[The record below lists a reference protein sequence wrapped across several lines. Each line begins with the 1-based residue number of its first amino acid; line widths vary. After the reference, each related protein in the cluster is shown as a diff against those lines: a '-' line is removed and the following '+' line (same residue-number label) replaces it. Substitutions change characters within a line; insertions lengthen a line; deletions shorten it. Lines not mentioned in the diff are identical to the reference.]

1 MTTTT
6 TEKRKPMYKNIV
18 EHGKDLKRVFNLHSS
33 IDEIKLCK
41 ALFRI
46 ENKAHSIATD
56 FCNGIKFT
64 EKEQEKIIDDILNK
78 VDKLLNFKNQNIP
91 VFFNGDCRGF
101 TLKID
106 DDYMKKNKIYP
117 FYSDWGG
124 FGIIA
129 PSFRES

>member
-1 MTTTT
+1 MPTLK
-6 TEKRKPMYKNIV
+6 EKKDTMYQNIF
-18 EHGKDLKRVFNLHSS
+18 EHGQNIKRVFNLDSS
-33 IDEIKLCK
+33 VDEIKLCK
-41 ALFRI
+41 ALFKI
-46 ENKAHSIATD
+46 ENKAHSIAEG
-56 FCNGIKFT
+56 FCNYGYESEEET
-64 EKEQEKIIDDILNK
+64 EKIINDILNK

-101 TLKID
+101 TLKIED
-106 DDYMKKNKIYP
+106 SYMRDNKIYP

>member
-1 MTTTT
+1 MTTT
-6 TEKRKPMYKNIV
+6 TEKRETMYKNIV
-18 EHGKDLKRVFNLHSS
+18 EHGKNLKRVFNLDSS

-41 ALFRI
+41 ALFKI
-46 ENKAHSIATD
+46 ENKAHQLAEH
-56 FCNGIKFT
+56 FCSFYEDE
-64 EKEQEKIIDDILNK
+64 EKQQKIIDDILNK

-106 DDYMKKNKIYP
+106 SEYMRDNKIYP

>member
-1 MTTTT
+1 MTTTK
-6 TEKRKPMYKNIV
+6 EKKEIMYKNII
-18 EHGKDLKRVFNLHSS
+18 EHGKDLKRVFNLDSS
-33 IDEIKLCK
+33 IDEVKLCK
-41 ALFRI
+41 ALFKI
-46 ENKAHSIATD
+46 ENLAHRLATD
-56 FCNGIKFT
+56 FCNGIECT
-64 EKEQEKIIDDILNK
+64 EEEQEKIIDDILNK
-78 VDKLLNFKNQNIP
+78 VDKLLNFRNQNIP

-106 DDYMKKNKIYP
+106 DDYMRKNKIYP

>member
-1 MTTTT
+1 MPTLK
-6 TEKRKPMYKNIV
+6 EKKDTMYQNIF
-18 EHGKDLKRVFNLHSS
+18 EHGQNLKRVFNLDSS

-46 ENKAHSIATD
+46 ENKAHSIAED
-56 FCNGIKFT
+56 FCNGIECT
-64 EKEQEKIIDDILNK
+64 EEEQEKIINDILNK
-78 VDKLLNFKNQNIP
+78 VDKLLNFKSQKIP
-91 VFFNGDCRGF
+91 VFFNGDCRGY

-106 DDYMKKNKIYP
+106 DDYMRKNKIYP

-129 PSFRES
+129 PSFREF

>member
-1 MTTTT
+1 MPTLK
-6 TEKRKPMYKNIV
+6 EKKDTMYQNIF
-18 EHGKDLKRVFNLHSS
+18 EHGQNLKRVFNLDSS
-33 IDEIKLCK
+33 VDEIKLCK

-56 FCNGIKFT
+56 FCNYGCED
-64 EKEQEKIIDDILNK
+64 EKQQEKIINDILSK
-78 VDKLLNFKNQNIP
+78 VDKLLNFKSQKIP

-101 TLKID
+101 NLKID
-106 DDYMKKNKIYP
+106 DDYMRKNKIYP

-129 PSFRES
+129 PSFREH

>member
-1 MTTTT
+1 MSTTK
-6 TEKRKPMYKNIV
+6 EKNEIMYKNII
-18 EHGKDLKRVFNLHSS
+18 EHGKDLKRVFNLDDS

-41 ALFRI
+41 ALFKI

-56 FCNGIKFT
+56 FCNYGYESEEET
-64 EKEQEKIIDDILNK
+64 EKIIDDILNK
-78 VDKLLNFKNQNIP
+78 IDKILNFKSQKIP
-91 VFFNGDCRGF
+91 VFFNGDCRGY

-106 DDYMKKNKIYP
+106 DDYMRKNKIYP
-117 FYSDWGG
+117 FYSDWGN

>member
-1 MTTTT
+1 MPTLK
-6 TEKRKPMYKNIV
+6 EKKDTMYQNIF
-18 EHGKDLKRVFNLHSS
+18 EHGENLKRVFNLNSS

-41 ALFRI
+41 SLFKI
-46 ENKAHSIATD
+46 ENKAHKIAED
-56 FCNGIKFT
+56 FCNGFECT
-64 EKEQEKIIDDILNK
+64 EEEGEEIINNILNK
-78 VDKLLNFKNQNIP
+78 VDKLLNFKSQKIP
-91 VFFNGDCRGF
+91 VFFNGDCRGY

-106 DDYMKKNKIYP
+106 DDYMRKNKIYP

>member
-1 MTTTT
+1 MTTT
-6 TEKRKPMYKNIV
+6 TEKKETMYKNIV
-18 EHGKDLKRVFNLHSS
+18 EHGKDLKRVFNLDDS

-41 ALFRI
+41 SLFRI
-46 ENKAHSIATD
+46 ENKAHELATH
-56 FCNGIKFT
+56 FCNYGYED
-64 EKEQEKIIDDILNK
+64 EKQQEKIIDDILNK

-106 DDYMKKNKIYP
+106 DDYMRKNKIYP

-129 PSFRES
+129 PSFREV

>member
-1 MTTTT
+1 MPTLK
-6 TEKRKPMYKNIV
+6 EKKDTMYQNIF
-18 EHGKDLKRVFNLHSS
+18 EHGQNLKRVFNLDSS
-33 IDEIKLCK
+33 VDEIKLCK

-56 FCNGIKFT
+56 FCNYGCED
-64 EKEQEKIIDDILNK
+64 EKQQEKIINDILSK
-78 VDKLLNFKNQNIP
+78 VDKLLNFKSQKIP

-101 TLKID
+101 TLKIED
-106 DDYMKKNKIYP
+106 SFMRSNKIYP

>member
-1 MTTTT
+1 MSTTK
-6 TEKRKPMYKNIV
+6 EKNEIMYKNII
-18 EHGKDLKRVFNLHSS
+18 EHGKDLKRVFNLDDS

-41 ALFRI
+41 ALFKI

-56 FCNGIKFT
+56 FCNYGYESEEET
-64 EKEQEKIIDDILNK
+64 EKIIDNILNK
-78 VDKLLNFKNQNIP
+78 VDKLLNFKSQKIP
-91 VFFNGDCRGF
+91 VFFNGDPRGF

-106 DDYMKKNKIYP
+106 SDYMRDNKIYP
-117 FYSDWGG
+117 FYSDWGN